1 VDVHG
6 AGVALSRFHVLLLE
20 FVVELFEVA
29 VVVVSNNETSPAL
42 VFAHL
47 LEAIE
52 FGLTAVTFTV
62 DVTLATHV

>member
-6 AGVALSRFHVLLLE
+6 AVRSRFHVLLLE

-29 VVVVSNNETSPAL
+29 VVVFFRNKETSPAL

-52 FGLTAVTFTV
+52 FGLTALNFTV
-62 DVTLATHV
+62 DVTFMYV